1 MQTEVT
7 AAAEVAEITA
17 EGALTLRMQ
26 DGALVAAVKM
36 PPQETPLRA
45 GMRFA
50 VRARERYQVRQL
62 QQRLVRSLYLE
73 LLEARRLPVDLEL
86 DQQQERRLQ
95 REVQSQPQDKQDQC
109 VIVTHSQPLREALL
123 RQGGQRA
130 DSGAVSMSP
139 QDLKKFLN
147 KLDHHGEFLED
158 NTMVFL
164 NHKDR
169 REGRKADKKA
179 LLNAARTPR
188 RSQAFVRRIAPPR

>member
-86 DQQQERRLQ
+86 EHLQERKLQ
-95 REVQSQPQDKQDQC
+95 REVQPQEQQDQC